1 MLAVAVRE
9 PGKLEIVDIP
19 KPAPG
24 PYEAVIRSRIAFICN
39 ATDRKLLGGV
49 FPGMGADKYPLLL
62 GHENVGVVESVGA
75 KVRSFRPGERV
86 VGGLLLRPTDPR
98 YQAGWGGNSEY
109 VVAVDHAAM
118 AEDGVADEAHGWNE
132 SFKIMLAAPAD
143 IPIEAVGLLCTWRE
157 VYAGFS
163 DFHLQAGQDL
173 LVFGGGPVG
182 LSFCRFAR
190 LLGLGWIALADPVAA
205 KRDKALALGADAVFA
220 PDSPDILRLV
230 AKRGRALEAVIDAV
244 GSEKVVNAGLPLIR
258 MGGSI
263 CVYGVHSPPRITLE
277 KDTGPYNFNLY
288 WHQWPTRDAEAAAQE
303 PLVRWIRDGKLS
315 YRDFLTGE
323 FPIREVAKAMAAS
336 QEPEAIK
343 TLLRFSEGAR
353 A

>member
-1 MLAVAVRE
+1 MLSVAVGE

-19 KPAPG
+19 KPRPG
-24 PYEAVIRSRIAFICN
+24 PYEAVIRSQIAYICN
-39 ATDRKLLGGV
+39 ATDRKLLGGI

-62 GHENVGVVESVGA
+62 GHENVGVVEEVGS
-75 KVRSFRPGERV
+75 KVRSFRPGDRV
-86 VGGLLLRPTDPR
+86 VGGLLLQPTDRR

-118 AEDGVADEAHGWNE
+118 AADGVADAAHGWNE
-132 SFKIMLAAPAD
+132 SFKIMRAAPSD
-143 IPIEAVGLLCTWRE
+143 IPLEAAGLLCTWRE

-163 DFHLQAGQDL
+163 DFHLEPGDDL

-190 LLGLGWIALADPVAA
+190 LLGLGWVGLVDPAQA
-205 KRDKALALGADAVFA
+205 KRDKALELGADAVFA
-220 PDSPDILRLV
+220 PGAAEIPRL
-230 AKRGRALEAVIDAV
+230 AAARGKPLDAVIDAV

-263 CVYGVHSPPRITLE
+263 CVYGVHSGPRLTLE
-277 KDTGPYNFNLY
+277 KDAGPYNFNLY

-303 PLVRWIRDGKLS
+303 PLIEWIRAGKLS
-315 YRDFLTGE
+315 HRDFLTRE
-323 FPIREVAKAMAAS
+323 FPVRQIAQALAAS
-336 QEPEAIK
+336 QEPGAIK
-343 TLLRFSEGAR
+343 TLLRF
-353 A
+353 